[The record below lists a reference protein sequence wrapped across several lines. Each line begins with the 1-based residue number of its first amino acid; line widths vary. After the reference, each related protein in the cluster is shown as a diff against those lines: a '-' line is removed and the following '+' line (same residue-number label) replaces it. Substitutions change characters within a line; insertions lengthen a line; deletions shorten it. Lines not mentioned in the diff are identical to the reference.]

1 MTFVW
6 KMKPGIQNTI
16 IFCLTANCR
25 NLLWMAKVTLT
36 FKSSAMKSYLPFL
49 SLALIFASCSTAY
62 KSGQTPDDVYF
73 SPARPQAEYA
83 RVQENDDRQ
92 YRGDEEYRDD
102 RYLRMKVRN
111 RRWSTLDDGYSY
123 NYYPSNPYL
132 YNSSW
137 SAMNYW
143 NVLYNPYCC
152 CNTVIINNPKSPVYN
167 KPRMVNLRVFDN
179 LPASTSTNPKARNS
193 YNTRTSSRNNNNYQ
207 NSGTNAGS
215 FLRNVFGSSGSSS
228 NSTSPSTNS
237 KTYSGSS
244 SGSSSSGSSSSG
256 GSSESRGNATRGRN

>member
-1 MTFVW
+1 VTFVW

-152 CNTVIINNPKSPVYN
+152 CNTVIINNPKSQVYN
-167 KPRMVNLRVFDN
+167 KPRTMNLRVFDN
-179 LPASTSTNPKARNS
+179 LPVTPSTNPKASGYSNNARSRTATSSGNDNYRNS
-193 YNTRTSSRNNNNYQ
+193 NSS
-207 NSGTNAGS
+207 AGN
-215 FLRNVFGSSGSSS
+215 FLRNVFGNSGSNSSG
-228 NSTSPSTNS
+228 TTDY
-237 KTYSGSS
+237 KSGSSS

-256 GSSESRGNATRGRN
+256 SGGGSRGNATRGRN